1 MKTIMF
7 MILVVSMMAF
17 GKTEKV
23 NCTAKSSASLTAD
36 TAQVRSLATHKAQS
50 KKKPLKGKQ
59 QK

>member
-1 MKTIMF
+1 MKTVMF
-7 MILVVSMMAF
+7 MIFAISMMAF

-36 TAQVRSLATHKAQS
+36 TAKVRSLAAHKTQS
-50 KKKPLKGKQ
+50 QKKTLKGKQ